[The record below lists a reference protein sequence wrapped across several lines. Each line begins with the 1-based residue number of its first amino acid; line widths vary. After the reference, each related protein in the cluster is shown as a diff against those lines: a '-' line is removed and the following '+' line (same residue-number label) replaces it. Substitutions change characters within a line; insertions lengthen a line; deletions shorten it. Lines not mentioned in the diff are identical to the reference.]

1 MNPLLMV
8 ALITGLTTGGLSC
21 MLVQGG
27 LLTTSLASQLEAEL
41 RNRKPSRPGKA
52 TRAPAAGRNLLQPML
67 LFLGAKLLA
76 YTALGFALGALGS
89 ALSLTPGM
97 RGALQIAI
105 GIFMVGNALRML
117 QVHPIFRYF
126 NLEPPASVTRAL
138 RRKSRQA
145 TGLTPLVL
153 GAMTV
158 LIPCGVTQSMMAL
171 AMGTGSPLLGAGILF
186 AFTLGASP
194 VFFGLTYLAMRL
206 GALLEKNFTRV
217 AAAGLILLGLWTF
230 DGGLN
235 LMGSPVSFSRLPRLV
250 AEAISP
256 EAGLQ
261 TFSVSGDGAI
271 SPFAW
276 QDAAPIS
283 NTITIEAGDYGYTPD
298 RVRAPANQP
307 VQLQLVTRGT
317 YSCSRAFLIPSLDL
331 SALLPAKGVE
341 TLDIPPQKPG
351 TRLEF
356 TCSMG
361 MFTGVITFQ

>member
-1 MNPLLMV
+1 MDPLWMV

-41 RNRKPSRPGKA
+41 RTRKPARSGQG
-52 TRAPAAGRNLLQPML
+52 TRGSAAGRNLLQPIL
-67 LFLGAKLLA
+67 LFLGAKLFA
-76 YTALGFALGALGS
+76 YTVLGFALGALGS
-89 ALSLTPGM
+89 VLSLTPGM

-117 QVHPIFRYF
+117 QVHPVFRYF
-126 NLEPPASVTRAL
+126 NLEPPARVTRAL
-138 RRKSRQA
+138 RRKSKQA

-217 AAAGLILLGLWTF
+217 AAAGLILLGLWTL

-235 LMGSPVSFSRLPRLV
+235 LVGSPVSLSRLPRMV
-250 AEAISP
+250 AEAVSP
-256 EAGLQ
+256 ETGLQ
-261 TFSVSGDGAI
+261 SFSASRDGGI
-271 SPFAW
+271 SPFAR
-276 QDAAPIS
+276 QDAAPVS
-283 NTITIEAGDYGYTPD
+283 DKITIEVGDNGYTPD

-331 SALLPAKGVE
+331 SALLPARGVE

-351 TRLEF
+351 TRLQF

>member
-1 MNPLLMV
+1 MDPLLMV

-41 RNRKPSRPGKA
+41 RARRPSRLGKA
-52 TRAPAAGRNLLQPML
+52 KKASAAERTLSQPIL
-67 LFLGAKLLA
+67 LFLGAKLFA

-89 ALSLTPGM
+89 VLSLTSGM
-97 RGALQIAI
+97 RGALQMAI

-117 QVHPIFRYF
+117 QVHPVFRYF

-138 RRKSRQA
+138 RRKSKNA

-153 GAMTV
+153 GALTV

-171 AMGTGSPLLGAGILF
+171 AMGTGSPLLGAGVLF

-194 VFFGLTYLAMRL
+194 VFFGLTYLTMRL

-217 AAAGLILLGLWTF
+217 AATGLILLGLWTF

-235 LMGSPVSFSRLPRLV
+235 LMGSPVSLSRLPQMV
-250 AEAISP
+250 AEAVSP

-261 TFSVSGDGAI
+261 TFSVSGEGEI
-271 SPFAW
+271 SPLTR

-283 NTITIEAGDYGYTPD
+283 DRITIEAGDNGYTPD

-307 VQLQLVTRGT
+307 IQLQLVTRGT
-317 YSCSRAFLIPSLDL
+317 YACSRAFLIPSLDL
-331 SALLPAKGVE
+331 SALLPARGVE

-351 TRLEF
+351 TRLQF